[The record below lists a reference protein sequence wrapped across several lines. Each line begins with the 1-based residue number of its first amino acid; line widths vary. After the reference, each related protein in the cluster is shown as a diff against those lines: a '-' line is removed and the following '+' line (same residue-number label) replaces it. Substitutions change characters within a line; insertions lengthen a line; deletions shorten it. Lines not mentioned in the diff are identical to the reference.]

1 MTENQIRNLF
11 RRELAK
17 FETLGTDVEIELG
30 IKARTGDNAA
40 INKLVLHNVGAA
52 IGLALSKRF
61 KFNLEKTLSEERAC
75 DIAMDCLYTAIKRFD
90 PTRNCRVMN
99 LASRII
105 IDKIIDE
112 YRRAKRTQIS
122 APIDVNYADE
132 EICLPD
138 TDIIT
143 ACINK
148 LPCRTRE
155 LLKWAFKLDGYRDIS
170 EQEIADEYSLT
181 ISRVQAIIREGIAS
195 LRSYEDLLRS
205 A

>member
-30 IKARTGDNAA
+30 IKAKKGDNAA

-61 KFNLEKTLSEERAC
+61 RFNLEKTLSEERTC
-75 DIAMDCLYTAIKRFD
+75 DIAMDCLYVAIKRFD

-112 YRRAKRTQIS
+112 YRRAKRTQIFT
-122 APIDVNYADE
+122 PIEDYADE
-132 EICLPD
+132 EIPLLD

-143 ACINK
+143 ACINR
-148 LPCRTRE
+148 LPFRTRE

-181 ISRVQAIIREGIAS
+181 ISRTRAIIREGIAS
-195 LRSYEDLLRS
+195 LRSYEGLLRS